1 MEQPFSDRLKR
12 YRKAKNLTQQELA
25 DALGVSNK
33 SVSRW
38 ESEGGYP
45 DIPLLVPLA
54 RALGVTVDDLLDD
67 EKPVRTLTRADWQ
80 SLLSFVF
87 ALGGGLLFYLLSQFT
102 PLPVSYAVYLACL
115 VYGAWLQQY
124 YARHSRWF
132 WLGAAGMNLAVNL
145 SAAFNLTAIYV
156 AAYNFLL
163 INGWLKNAQLPLGLF
178 SGQTILAAIV
188 LTVLALLVTVG
199 TVAALRVRF
208 GGAGPVLPALTW
220 RMPRGRA
227 LLPLAGLALLAGFWG
242 LYTLSR
248 LPVWCWQQQGA
259 LFAALL
265 VVLAVAFGLAL
276 GRKKAWQALACGW
289 GALLLS
295 TAVWPLRQLRQVQSL
310 SSGELYTWTE
320 NIRMEYYLGLWRPS
334 PALFAVL
341 GLLAVLYLA
350 LAGIRKK

>member
-54 RALGVTVDDLLDD
+54 RTLGVTVDDLLDD

-115 VYGAWLQQY
+115 IYGAWLQQY

-145 SAAFNLTAIYV
+145 SAAFHLTTLFNV
-156 AAYNFLL
+156 AYNFLL
-163 INGWLKNAQLPLGLF
+163 FNGMLNGGAAPFGLLN
-178 SGQTILAAIV
+178 GRTILAAIV
-188 LTVLALLVTVG
+188 LTVLALLVTAG
-199 TVAALRVRF
+199 TIWALRRRF
-208 GGAGPVLPALTW
+208 GEGPVLPALTW

-227 LLPLAGLALLAGFWG
+227 LLPLAGLAVVAGFWCV
-242 LYTLSR
+242 YTLPR
-248 LPVWCWQQQGA
+248 LPAWCWRYQGA

-265 VVLAVAFGLAL
+265 VVLAVLCGLTL
-276 GRKKAWQALACGW
+276 GRKKAWRALVGGW
-289 GALLLS
+289 VVLLAS

-310 SSGELYTWTE
+310 SSGELYALTE

-334 PALFAVL
+334 PGLFAVL
-341 GLLAVLYLA
+341 GLRAALYLA
-350 LAGIRKK
+350 VAGIQKK

>member
-54 RALGVTVDDLLDD
+54 RTLGVTVDDLLDD

-87 ALGGGLLFYLLSQFT
+87 ALGGGLLFYLLTPFT

-115 VYGAWLQQY
+115 LYGAWLQQY

-145 SAAFNLTAIYV
+145 SAAFSLTALFNTL
-156 AAYNFLL
+156 YNFAL
-163 INGWLKNAQLPLGLF
+163 INGLLNGNAASFGLLN
-178 SGQTILAAIV
+178 GRTVLTAVV

-199 TVAALRVRF
+199 TIWVLRSRF
-208 GGAGPVLPALTW
+208 GGGGPVLPALTW
-220 RMPRGRA
+220 QMPRGRA
-227 LLPLAGLALLAGFWG
+227 LLPLAGFAALAGFWA
-242 LYTLSR
+242 LYTLPQ
-248 LPVWCWQQQGA
+248 LPAWCWEYQGA

-265 VVLAVAFGLAL
+265 AALAVLYGLTL
-276 GRKKAWQALACGW
+276 RRKGSRQALVCGW
-289 GALLLS
+289 VVLLLS
-295 TAVWPLRQLRQVQSL
+295 TAAWPLRQLRQVQSL
-310 SSGELYTWTE
+310 SSGEVYAWTE
-320 NIRMEYYLGLWRPS
+320 NIRMEYYRGLWRPS

-341 GLLAVLYLA
+341 GVLAVLYLVA
-350 LAGIRKK
+350 AGIRKK

>member
-54 RALGVTVDDLLDD
+54 RTLGVTVDDLLDD

-115 VYGAWLQQY
+115 IYGAWLQQY

-145 SAAFNLTAIYV
+145 SAAFNLTTLFNV
-156 AAYNFLL
+156 AYNFLL
-163 INGWLKNAQLPLGLF
+163 INGMLNDGAAPFGLLN
-178 SGQTILAAIV
+178 GRTILAAIV
-188 LTVLALLVTVG
+188 LTVLALLVTAG
-199 TVAALRVRF
+199 TIWALRRRF
-208 GGAGPVLPALTW
+208 GEGPVQPALTW

-227 LLPLAGLALLAGFWG
+227 LLPLAGLAVVAGFWCV
-242 LYTLSR
+242 YTLPR
-248 LPVWCWQQQGA
+248 LPAWCWQQQGA
-259 LFAALL
+259 LFAAPL
-265 VVLAVAFGLAL
+265 VVLAALCGLAL
-276 GRKKAWQALACGW
+276 GRQKAWRALVGGW
-289 GALLLS
+289 VVLLAS
-295 TAVWPLRQLRQVQSL
+295 IAVWPLRQLRQVQSL
-310 SSGELYTWTE
+310 SSGELYAWTE

-341 GLLAVLYLA
+341 GLLAALYLA
-350 LAGIRKK
+350 VAGIQKK

>member
-54 RALGVTVDDLLDD
+54 RTLGVTVDDLLDD

-115 VYGAWLQQY
+115 IYGAWLQQY

-145 SAAFNLTAIYV
+145 SAAFNLTTLFNV
-156 AAYNFLL
+156 AYNFLL
-163 INGWLKNAQLPLGLF
+163 INGMLNGGAAPFGLLN
-178 SGQTILAAIV
+178 GRTILAAIV
-188 LTVLALLVTVG
+188 LTVLALLVTAG
-199 TVAALRVRF
+199 TIWALRRRF
-208 GGAGPVLPALTW
+208 GERPVLPALTW

-227 LLPLAGLALLAGFWG
+227 LLPLAGLAVVAGFWCV
-242 LYTLSR
+242 YTLPR
-248 LPVWCWQQQGA
+248 LPAWCWEYQGA
-259 LFAALL
+259 LFIVLLAALA
-265 VVLAVAFGLAL
+265 VLYGLTL
-276 GRKKAWQALACGW
+276 GRKGSRQALACGW
-289 GALLLS
+289 VILLLS
-295 TAVWPLRQLRQVQSL
+295 TAAWPLRQLRQVQSL
-310 SSGELYTWTE
+310 SSGELYAWTE

-334 PALFAVL
+334 PALFVL
-341 GLLAVLYLA
+341 LAGLAVLYLA

>member
-54 RALGVTVDDLLDD
+54 RTLGVTVDDLLDD

-115 VYGAWLQQY
+115 IYGAWLQQY

-145 SAAFNLTAIYV
+145 SAAFNLTTLSNV
-156 AAYNFLL
+156 AYNFLL
-163 INGWLKNAQLPLGLF
+163 INGMLNGSAAPFGLLN
-178 SGQTILAAIV
+178 GRTILAAIV
-188 LTVLALLVTVG
+188 LTVLALLVTAG
-199 TVAALRVRF
+199 TIWALRRRF
-208 GGAGPVLPALTW
+208 GEGPVLPALTW
-220 RMPRGRA
+220 RMPRSRA
-227 LLPLAGLALLAGFWG
+227 LLPLAGLAVVAGFWG
-242 LYTLSR
+242 LYTLPR
-248 LPVWCWQQQGA
+248 LPAWCWRYQGA

-265 VVLAVAFGLAL
+265 VVLAALCGLAL
-276 GRKKAWQALACGW
+276 GRKKAWRALVCGW
-289 GALLLS
+289 VVLLAS
-295 TAVWPLRQLRQVQSL
+295 IAVWPLRQLRQVQSL
-310 SSGELYTWTE
+310 SSGKLYAWSE
-320 NIRMEYYLGLWRPS
+320 NIYMERYLALWRPS
-334 PALFAVL
+334 PALFVL
-341 GLLAVLYLA
+341 LAGLAVLYLA

>member
-54 RALGVTVDDLLDD
+54 RTLGVTVDDLLDD

-115 VYGAWLQQY
+115 IYGAWLQQY

-145 SAAFNLTAIYV
+145 SASFNLTTLFNV
-156 AAYNFLL
+156 AYNFLL
-163 INGWLKNAQLPLGLF
+163 INGMLNGGAAPFVLLNGR
-178 SGQTILAAIV
+178 TILAAIV

-199 TVAALRVRF
+199 TIWALRRRF
-208 GGAGPVLPALTW
+208 GEGPVLPALTW
-220 RMPRGRA
+220 RMLRGRA
-227 LLPLAGLALLAGFWG
+227 LLPLAGLAVVAGFWCV
-242 LYTLSR
+242 YTLPR
-248 LPVWCWQQQGA
+248 LPAWCWRYQGA
-259 LFAALL
+259 LFAVLL
-265 VVLAVAFGLAL
+265 VLLALAYGLVL
-276 GRKKAWQALACGW
+276 GRKKAWRALVGGW
-289 GALLLS
+289 VVLLAS

-310 SSGELYTWTE
+310 SSGELYAWTE

-341 GLLAVLYLA
+341 GLLAALYLA
-350 LAGIRKK
+350 VAGIQKK